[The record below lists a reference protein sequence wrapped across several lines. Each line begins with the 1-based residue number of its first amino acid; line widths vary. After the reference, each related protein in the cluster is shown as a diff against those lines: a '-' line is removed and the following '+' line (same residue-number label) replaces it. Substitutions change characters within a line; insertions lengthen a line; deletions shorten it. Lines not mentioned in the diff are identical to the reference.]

1 MAGDE
6 EYELLPRQEVEN
18 LKHELERL
26 KKNPLGELKEG
37 KSFLDSI
44 NSLNDNIKKLI
55 DIFTKAEADLAKEY
69 SQGNPA
75 QDLKAIKEQNEQI
88 AQGLLAVA
96 DLVKDMK
103 EPRNAM
109 PSMPSNPSFPNT
121 PAYAQTVP
129 QYPSFQQQP
138 MPDFQSFQSQ
148 MPPQPPFDLM
158 NSSQASSQS
167 NASSSLPP
175 LPPPDNLNMQAPDRR
190 RGLFSR
196 K

>member
-1 MAGDE
+1 MAGDD

-37 KSFLDSI
+37 KTLLDAV

-55 DIFTKAEADLAKEY
+55 NIFTKAEADLAKEY
-69 SQGNPA
+69 SEGNPA
-75 QDLKAIKEQNEQI
+75 QDLKSIKEQNEQI

-96 DLVKDMK
+96 DLVKEIK
-103 EPRNAM
+103 EPRNA
-109 PSMPSNPSFPNT
+109 MPSNPSFPNT
-121 PAYAQTVP
+121 PTFAQTVP
-129 QYPSFQQQP
+129 QYTSFQQQS
-138 MPDFQSFQSQ
+138 MPDFQLQ

-158 NSSQASSQS
+158 SSNQMNAPSSP
-167 NASSSLPP
+167 PP
-175 LPPPDNLNMQAPDRR
+175 LPPPDFSMQGFEKK

>member
-1 MAGDE
+1 MGRDD

-18 LKHELERL
+18 LKRELERL

-37 KSFLDSI
+37 KSFLDSV
-44 NSLNDNIKKLI
+44 NVLNDNIKKLI

-75 QDLKAIKEQNEQI
+75 QDLKVIKEQNEQI
-88 AQGLLAVA
+88 AQGLIAVA

-103 EPRNAM
+103 EPRNAT
-109 PSMPSNPSFPNT
+109 PSNPSFPNT
-121 PAYAQTVP
+121 PAFAQTVP

-138 MPDFQSFQSQ
+138 MPDFQSFQAQ

-158 NSSQASSQS
+158 SSSQTNNQP
-167 NASSSLPP
+167 SLPP
-175 LPPPDNLNMQAPDRR
+175 LPPPDNFSFQSPEKK